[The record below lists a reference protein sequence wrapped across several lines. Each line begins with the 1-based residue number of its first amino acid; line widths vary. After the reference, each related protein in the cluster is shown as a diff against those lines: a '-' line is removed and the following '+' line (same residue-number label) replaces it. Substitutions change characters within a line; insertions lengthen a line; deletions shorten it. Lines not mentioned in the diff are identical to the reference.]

1 MDIKKFNNL
10 LAEAVAFHG
19 HLCAGQIIGVRMAML
34 GLAELGLSDPRGE
47 DRKKLIVYVEI
58 DRCATDAI
66 MTVTGC
72 RVGKRN
78 MKVFDFGKMA
88 ATFLNLETGKAVRI
102 TSHQEARVRAAA
114 HYPGLSDLEAQKLA
128 YREMDDRELFIVEEV
143 YISPPPEDL
152 PGRSLAKCTCAVCGE
167 NILDKREVRIG
178 QLTLC
183 RPCSAGRTYY
193 SRVQATSAVAGNGG
207 RR

>member
-1 MDIKKFNNL
+1 MDIKKFNSL

-34 GLAELGLSDPRGE
+34 GLTELGLSDPRGE

-78 MKVFDFGKMA
+78 LKVFDFGKMA

-102 TSHQEARVRAAA
+102 TSHPDARALASAR
-114 HYPGLSDLEAQKLA
+114 YPGLSDLEAQKLA
-128 YREMDDRELFIVEEV
+128 YREMDDKKLFIVEEV

-152 PGRSLAKCTCAVCGE
+152 PGRPLGKCTCAVCGE
-167 NILDKREVRIG
+167 TILDKREVQTG

-183 RPCSAGRTYY
+183 RPCSAGRTYF
-193 SRVQATSAVAGNGG
+193 SRAQSASAAAGNGEC
-207 RR
+207 